1 MSTLNEFISAV
12 KSNGLMPT
20 NRYKVTF
27 IPPVAAT
34 GNVELMTVMMYCEA
48 TTLPGV
54 NISTTQARSYGELR
68 EIPYEK
74 LFDNIT
80 LTFLVDTGMEV
91 KYIFDDWIAAIQ
103 NPHTRQMGWY
113 DNYIT
118 DLNITVQDKDDND
131 AYSITLY
138 ECYPKSISPITLDYN
153 SKDIMKLQVSMNY
166 KYWMPDVLESE
177 EAEQVIPSPTVEDL
191 DPGMPDLDY
200 PEL

>member
-12 KSNGLMPT
+12 KTNGLMPT

-27 IPPVAAT
+27 IPPVAASS
-34 GNVELMTVMMYCEA
+34 NVELMTVMMYCEA
-48 TTLPGV
+48 TTLPGI

-68 EIPYEK
+68 EIPYER

-80 LTFLVDTGMEV
+80 LTFFVDTGMEV
-91 KYIFDDWIAAIQ
+91 KYIFDEWIAAIQ

-113 DNYIT
+113 DNYVT
-118 DLNITVQDKDDND
+118 DLNITVQDKDEND
-131 AYSITLY
+131 TYSITLY

-166 KYWMPDVLESE
+166 KYWMPNALESE
-177 EAEQVIPSPTVEDL
+177 ESELVVSSPTVEDL
-191 DPGMPDLDY
+191 DQGIPDLDY